1 MSEGPY
7 AAIDCGSH
15 STRLLIMDGDE
26 TLVRLVELTKLG
38 KGLDASGALQPDALE
53 RVYTAL
59 RRYRGLL
66 DEHGV
71 LAERVRVAATAAAR
85 DASNG
90 AEFIAAA
97 SEIVGSPA
105 HVLSGEEEG
114 ELTFLGATRELDPAD
129 GPFLVIDIGG
139 ASTEFSYGHET
150 FDAAIS
156 LDIGSVRLTDMY
168 IESDPPKPEELSNCV
183 TYTGSWLD
191 DVDRELPQ
199 AHQAKTVVGVAGT
212 ISTAV
217 AVEIGIPEYD
227 REQIHHFTLT
237 REAAED
243 VFRTLATENRE
254 DRAFNPGLP
263 AGRVDTIVGG
273 MAILVR
279 IMRHLDLD
287 GLLASESDILDG
299 LARSVQQM
307 SPEQGG
313 QQ

>member
-1 MSEGPY
+1 MSDGPY

-15 STRLLIMDGDE
+15 STRLLIMHGD
-26 TLVRLVELTKLG
+26 TTRLRLVELTKLG
-38 KGLDASGALQPDALE
+38 QGLDATGALQPEALE
-53 RVYTAL
+53 RVYAAL
-59 RRYRGLL
+59 RRYRALL
-66 DEHGV
+66 DEHQV
-71 LAERVRVAATAAAR
+71 DPDRVRVAATAAAR

-97 SEIVGSPA
+97 STIVGSPA
-105 HVLSGEEEG
+105 EVLSGAVEG

-139 ASTEFSYGHET
+139 ASTEFSCGDAG

-168 IESDPPKPEELSNCV
+168 IEHDPPLPEELSNCV
-183 TYTGSWLD
+183 TYAGAWLD

-199 AHQAKTVVGVAGT
+199 AHHAKTVIGVAGT
-212 ISTAV
+212 ISTAA
-217 AVEIGIPEYD
+217 AVEIGIAEYD
-227 REQIHHFTLT
+227 RDQIHHFVLT

-243 VFRTLATENRE
+243 VFRTLATEDHE

-263 AGRVDTIVGG
+263 AGRVETIVGG

-279 IMRHLDLD
+279 IMRHFDLES
-287 GLLASESDILDG
+287 LLVSESDILDG
-299 LARSVQQM
+299 LARSVQLRSTKQGV
-307 SPEQGG
+307 EQ
-313 QQ
+313 

>member
-1 MSEGPY
+1 MSEQVY
-7 AAIDCGSH
+7 AAVDCGSH
-15 STRLLIMDGDE
+15 STRLLIMRGDE
-26 TLVRLVELTKLG
+26 TLVREVELTKLG
-38 KGLDASGALQPDALE
+38 QGLDTHGALQPEAVE
-53 RVYTAL
+53 RVYGAM
-59 RRYRGLL
+59 RRYRSLL

-71 LAERVRVAATAAAR
+71 DAQFLRVAATAAAR

-90 AEFIAAA
+90 DEFIAEATSILGA
-97 SEIVGSPA
+97 PVE
-105 HVLSGEEEG
+105 VLSGEMEG
-114 ELTFLGATRELDPAD
+114 HLTFLGATRELDAAD

-139 ASTEFSYGHET
+139 GSTEFAYGGDE

-156 LDIGSVRLTDMY
+156 LDIGSVRLSDLY
-168 IESDPPKPEELSNCV
+168 IESDPPSPEELSNCV
-183 TYTGSWLD
+183 TYVGTWLD

-199 AHQAKTVVGVAGT
+199 AHSAKTVVGVAGT

-217 AVEIGIPEYD
+217 AVEIGLLAYD
-227 REQIHHFTLT
+227 RDQVHHFTLT

-279 IMRHLDLD
+279 IMRHFDLQS
-287 GLLASESDILDG
+287 LLASESDILDG
-299 LARSVQQM
+299 LARSVQIGR
-307 SPEQGG
+307 S
-313 QQ
+313 

>member
-15 STRLLIMDGDE
+15 STRLLIMRGDA
-26 TLVRLVELTKLG
+26 TLVRQVELTKLG
-38 KGLDASGALQPDALE
+38 QGLDATGALQPEALE
-53 RVYTAL
+53 RVYAAL
-59 RRYRGLL
+59 HRYRALL
-66 DEHGV
+66 DDHQVDPG
-71 LAERVRVAATAAAR
+71 RVRVAATAAAR

-97 SEIVGSPA
+97 AQIVGSPA
-105 HVLSGEEEG
+105 EVLSGTAEG

-139 ASTEFSYGHET
+139 ASTEFSYGHES
-150 FDAAIS
+150 FEAAVS
-156 LDIGSVRLTDMY
+156 LDIGSVRITDLY
-168 IESDPPKPEELSNCV
+168 IESDPPKAEELSNCV
-183 TYTGSWLD
+183 TYAGTWLD
-191 DVDRELPQ
+191 DVNRKLPQ
-199 AHQAKTVVGVAGT
+199 VHQAKTVVGVAGT

-243 VFRTLATENRE
+243 VFRTLATEDRE
-254 DRAFNPGLP
+254 ARASNPGLP

-279 IMRHLDLD
+279 TMRHLDLD
-287 GLLASESDILDG
+287 SLLASESDILDG
-299 LARSVQQM
+299 LARSAQHNDAQQN
-307 SPEQGG
+307 SRR
-313 QQ
+313 